1 MQVNSLVVNQVS
13 AIGGKEILSAA
24 SITCSRVET
33 TEQGYKCYF
42 DQKRG
47 SVANLFVVNDIAYS
61 QVFNA
66 NDVEVK
72 HYKREVIEVGDNYIL
87 LSLDSGDDSNG
98 APQVGDVIAQYG
110 NTDTENN
117 ANRQYVIIRD
127 VIGGGYER
135 MLSDLNSVNATGT
148 EYYFAG
154 RLDGDTPRW
163 FVGNAEGDYAEWK
176 DGTLSIKGKL
186 AVGSDVGGATVVDG
200 GLVTAE
206 TIALG
211 GDEIKAGITGK
222 DEGDDAVRIWAG
234 NTEENKDNAP
244 FRVMQ
249 DGRVVA
255 ENADIKGKI
264 RATEGELEK
273 VVVKGS
279 IRSPFS
285 APITTDINYGDEI
298 TSIVV
303 SPTDTDNFYNE
314 LYMDNSLDDITLT
327 WDMSQSGRRMT
338 MVGRIKSN
346 VPDGVDLYFHENG
359 IKTKTLIVRDEVVEL
374 IGFARDNEFKGWL
387 VLNRK
392 AYETNYSQGKTLSP
406 LAIGKVK
413 YSTSTNPSQECYA
426 CDGSALSV
434 VRTKEG
440 TYSLDV
446 SSLAKI
452 TKNGVTYNR
461 ISKFLVFANI
471 TPSIDQSTISAV
483 SIASLIDEANCKI
496 EFRAWN
502 SNGDRKDTAFN
513 FIIYPINTWAFE

>member
-1 MQVNSLVVNQVS
+1 
-13 AIGGKEILSAA
+13 
-24 SITCSRVET
+24 
-33 TEQGYKCYF
+33 
-42 DQKRG
+42 
-47 SVANLFVVNDIAYS
+47 
-61 QVFNA
+61 
-66 NDVEVK
+66 
-72 HYKREVIEVGDNYIL
+72 
-87 LSLDSGDDSNG
+87 
-98 APQVGDVIAQYG
+98 
-110 NTDTENN
+110 
-117 ANRQYVIIRD
+117 
-127 VIGGGYER
+127 
-135 MLSDLNSVNATGT
+135 
-148 EYYFAG
+148 
-154 RLDGDTPRW
+154 
-163 FVGNAEGDYAEWK
+163 
-176 DGTLSIKGKL
+176 
-186 AVGSDVGGATVVDG
+186 
-200 GLVTAE
+200 
-206 TIALG
+206 
-211 GDEIKAGITGK
+211 
-222 DEGDDAVRIWAG
+222 
-234 NTEENKDNAP
+234 
-244 FRVMQ
+244 
-249 DGRVVA
+249 
-255 ENADIKGKI
+255 
-264 RATEGELEK
+264 
-273 VVVKGS
+273 
-279 IRSPFS
+279 
-285 APITTDINYGDEI
+285 
-298 TSIVV
+298 
-303 SPTDTDNFYNE
+303 
-314 LYMDNSLDDITLT
+314 MDNSLDDITLT